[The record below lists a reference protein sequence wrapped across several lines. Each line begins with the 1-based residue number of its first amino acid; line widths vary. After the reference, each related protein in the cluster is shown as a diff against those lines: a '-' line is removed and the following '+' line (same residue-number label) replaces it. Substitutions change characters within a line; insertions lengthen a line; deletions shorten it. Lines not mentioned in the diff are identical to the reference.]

1 VSIIAVVD
9 IQKLEYIAEEE
20 YTLLE
25 GFDSGK
31 MAGLGLPGFFVTSNT
46 CKGHRKELYFE
57 TERSGRG
64 CARKVPSVL
73 QQF

>member
-20 YTLLE
+20 HTLLE

-31 MAGLGLPGFFVTSNT
+31 MAGI
-46 CKGHRKELYFE
+46 
-57 TERSGRG
+57 
-64 CARKVPSVL
+64 
-73 QQF
+73 